1 MISDDVRRQIAAGES
16 YLTAFIADAADI
28 DHIAAT
34 VTGFLNASGGI
45 LFIGVSESGKIIGVG
60 SDLEAEERRRKIEHH
75 LRNRISPEAHF
86 TVSVDVEKGGPV
98 ITIEAPR
105 GRDGPYAVNQ
115 AFYVR
120 RGASTVQFD
129 DETLGEFI
137 RKRAIET
144 QRWERR
150 PSVGML
156 DRDILVPEIDR
167 LMADA
172 QRSGRFDFVEREDG
186 MSLLGR
192 LGLLSGGDPT
202 QAADVLFGKEP
213 ERRHPQCRV
222 RFIRYESDKVGDRFV
237 DDRWI
242 SGPLGLV
249 FDQIVERLAA
259 TVRIQATFE
268 PGNPVRQDR
277 PTYSMAALREGV
289 VNALA
294 HRDYADF
301 SSGASVSV
309 FPGRIEIWNSGKL
322 PATLK
327 VADLKRVHPSIP
339 TNPDITFILYLRGLM
354 DRLGR
359 GTQKILLGCKELG
372 ARTPK
377 WESKAS
383 GITLT
388 IYSAG
393 NSDADPVFL
402 NERQRRLIE
411 RLRPGDLVRAN
422 DYMIEQSV
430 SERQARRDLSD
441 LDAAGLLEKIG
452 SARATAYRRTEMEV

>member
-16 YLTAFIADAADI
+16 SLTAFIADPADI

-34 VTGFLNASGGI
+34 VAGFLNASGGI
-45 LFIGVSESGKIIGVG
+45 LFIGVSQSGKILGVG
-60 SDLEAEERRRKIEHH
+60 SDIEAEERRRDIEHH
-75 LRNRISPEAHF
+75 LRDRISPEALF
-86 TVSVDVEKGGPV
+86 TVSVDVEKERPI
-98 ITIEAPR
+98 ITIEAPQ
-105 GRDGPYAVNQ
+105 GRDGPYAVNR

-129 DETLGEFI
+129 DATLNQFL
-137 RKRAIET
+137 RNRAIET

-156 DRDILVPEIDR
+156 DSDISFPEINR
-167 LMADA
+167 LMEDA
-172 QRSGRFDFVEREDG
+172 QRTGRFDFSGREDG

-192 LGLLSGGDPT
+192 LGLLSNGDPT

-213 ERRHPQCRV
+213 ELRHPQCRV
-222 RFIRYESDKVGDRFV
+222 RYIRYESDKVGDRFI

-242 SGPLGLV
+242 SGPLGMV
-249 FDQIVERLAA
+249 FDQLVERLAV

-301 SSGASVSV
+301 SSGVTVSV

-327 VADLKRVHPSIP
+327 IADLKRVHPSIP

-372 ARTPK
+372 ARPPK

-388 IYSAG
+388 IYSAS
-393 NSDADPVFL
+393 NADADPVFL

-411 RLRPGDLVRAN
+411 RLRPGDAVRAN
-422 DYMIEQSV
+422 DYMAEEDI

-441 LDAAGLLEKIG
+441 LDAAGLIEKVG
-452 SARATAYRRTEMEV
+452 SARATAYRRTEKEV